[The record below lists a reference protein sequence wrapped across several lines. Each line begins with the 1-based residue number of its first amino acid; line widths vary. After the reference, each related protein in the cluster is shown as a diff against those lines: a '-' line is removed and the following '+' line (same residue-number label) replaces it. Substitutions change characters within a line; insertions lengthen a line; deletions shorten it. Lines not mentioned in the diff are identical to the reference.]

1 MGKARHDIMTYRGI
15 VKRGLIELEGEVI
28 LPEGTRVS
36 VIPEE
41 PGAIDIRAST
51 VNLKEWLQ
59 GARQVRALLPKTG
72 DSVEILRRLREERAS
87 R

>member
-1 MGKARHDIMTYRGI
+1 MTYRCI

-51 VNLKEWLQ
+51 MTLKE
-59 GARQVRALLPKTG
+59 
-72 DSVEILRRLREERAS
+72 
-87 R
+87 

>member
-1 MGKARHDIMTYRGI
+1 VRRHYDLQGYCEKGPDRIGR
-15 VKRGLIELEGEVI
+15 EVI

-41 PGAIDIRAST
+41 PCAIDSQTSAIT
-51 VNLKEWLQ
+51 LKQWLQ
-59 GARQVRALLPKTG
+59 EVRQVRVQFPRTS
-72 DSVEILRRLREERAS
+72 DSAEILQRLRQQRAN

>member
-1 MGKARHDIMTYRGI
+1 MIYRGI
-15 VKRGLIELEGEVI
+15 VKRGLIELEGEFI

-41 PGAIDIRAST
+41 PCAIDKEMSAIT
-51 VNLKEWLQ
+51 LKEWLQ
-59 GARQVRALLPKTG
+59 EVRQVRAHLPKTS
-72 DSVEILRRLREERAS
+72 DSAEILRRLREERTH